1 MQLKQLCAA
10 AGWPLGAMLCGLL
23 WAQGAA
29 AQQAQAQDGTGTLPA
44 MTVRSVLTPTT
55 AEKAPASVTVVDGEQ
70 LRERQWQVNL
80 SESLANVPGLL
91 MQNRQ
96 NYAQDLQTSIRGHG
110 ARSTFGVRGIQ
121 VYLDGIP
128 ATMPDGQGQTNH
140 IDLSSIERL
149 EVLRGPYSTLYGNAS
164 GGVIQAFTQRGE
176 GPPKLSSSFAMGSN
190 GQKRLGLKASGERA
204 GVGYT
209 VSASRFLTDGYRPQT
224 AADKNLLNAR
234 LDFDS
239 SADSHW
245 TVVASH
251 VDIDA
256 LDAGGVEP
264 AVWAANHRAV
274 AQGALDFN
282 TRKSQRQTQA
292 GLIHEHR
299 ISGADQLRLMVYGG
313 HRAITQYQS
322 IPKGAQIPKT
332 SAGGVIDLQRDY
344 GGLDARW
351 SHQQGSVDWVLG
363 LAANQVR
370 ENRKGYEN
378 FVGSE
383 LGVKG
388 NLRRDE
394 RNRLSNVDPYAQAS
408 WAFAPAWTLDA
419 GLRWSNVRFDS
430 RDHYIVPGNGDDSG
444 KTDYHRW
451 LPMVSLQHQLDEGT
465 QVYAS
470 VASGFETPTFNEI
483 SYRPGGAAGLNLGL
497 RPAASKSFEL
507 GLRQRWRTGALHG
520 DWSAA
525 LFQNVT
531 DDEIVVATNT
541 GGRSTF
547 QNAGST
553 RRRGLELAATTWLG
567 AQWRLEGALTLLD
580 ARLRD
585 GFCNA
590 SGGNCVPAGNR
601 LAGTARYQAF
611 AGLYWQPDSHWS
623 LGLDWRQIGPV
634 AANDANTVYAKGY
647 GVASL
652 SGEYVRDVGAWTLK
666 AFARVDNLLDRQY
679 VGSVIVNE
687 GNGRYYEAAPGRQ
700 WMAGVSAAY
709 RF

>member
-1 MQLKQLCAA
+1 MHRNALGLATA
-10 AGWPLGAMLCGLL
+10 WPLGAALCGLL
-23 WAQGAA
+23 CAQGAV
-29 AQQAQAQDGTGTLPA
+29 AQQADAAQLPA

-80 SESLANVPGLL
+80 SESLGNVPGLL
-91 MQNRQ
+91 IQNRQ
-96 NYAQDLQTSIRGHG
+96 NYAQDLQMSIRGHG

-140 IDLSSIERL
+140 IDLSSLERL

-164 GGVIQAFTQRGE
+164 GGAIQAFTERGE

-234 LDFDS
+234 LDFGS

-256 LDAGGVEP
+256 KDAGGVTP
-264 AVWAANHRAV
+264 ADWAANHRAV
-274 AQGALDFN
+274 AAGSLQYN

-299 ISGADQLRLMVYGG
+299 VSASDQLRLMVYGG

-322 IPKGAQIPKT
+322 IPKAAQAPAT
-332 SAGGVIDLQRDY
+332 HAGGVIDMQRDY

-351 SHQQGSVDWVLG
+351 THQQGSVDWVLG

-383 LGVKG
+383 LGIKG

-394 RNRLSNVDPYAQAS
+394 RNRLSSVDPYAQAS

-430 RDHYIVPGNGDDSG
+430 RDRYIVGANGDDSG
-444 KTDYHRW
+444 KTKFHRL
-451 LPMVSLQHQLDEGT
+451 LPMASLQHAFDDAT

-470 VASGFETPTFNEI
+470 VASGFETPTFNEL
-483 SYRPGGAAGLNLGL
+483 SYRQGGLPGLNFAL
-497 RPAASKSFEL
+497 RPARSTSAEL
-507 GLRQRWRTGALHG
+507 GLRQRWRGAHWHG
-520 DWSAA
+520 NWSAA
-525 LFQNVT
+525 LFRT
-531 DDEIVVATNT
+531 GTKDEIVVATNS
-541 GGRSTF
+541 GGRSTY
-547 QNAGST
+547 QNAGRT
-553 RRRGLELAATTWLG
+553 RRQGVELASTTWMG
-567 AQWRLEGALTLLD
+567 PQWRLETALTLLD

-590 SGGNCVPAGNR
+590 AGANCVSAGNR

-611 AGLYWQPDSHWS
+611 AGLYWQPAAAWN
-623 LGLDWRQIGPV
+623 LGLDWRQVGPV
-634 AANDANTVYAKGY
+634 TANDANSVQAPGY

-652 SGEYVRDVGAWTLK
+652 SGEYVRDIGAWAFK

-700 WMAGVSAAY
+700 WMAGVSLAY